1 MSKYTFSVVLS
12 FKTTEYNSLQSGDV
26 VVCCAD
32 AYNKAD
38 PDAVAVYY
46 GNTLIGYA
54 CNSPETVI
62 PETMSGKRLR
72 KLIDNPKVKKTVAI
86 LRKEDPFTNRK
97 GELQR
102 RFVAEAYFIPV
113 RQKTE
118 SATFKVGGLKSVHT
132 KLSQLLGEIAARK
145 DAGNDVD
152 IPIEVRKVPNGIF
165 VFRPGDGDTASCGE
179 IKDKNVE
186 DLINASSSKTLKGR
200 AIDGAG
206 KEYTIVVD
214 TAETRISRLYPF
226 IDAAV
231 ERCVG
236 QTAEIE
242 SRANVMIDGSVP
254 DPVMQRVLDQ
264 MPTLDEPVV
273 APETPYSQ
281 KNGTNLSDLLSY
293 MLLGKTVQLVG
304 EKGSGKNTLVETACW
319 LLNRPLCRVQGS
331 SELDKLDILGSPSLK
346 DGCTEFELSSMLK
359 TLRDDGI
366 VVIDEANTVRP
377 DVMVMLHSLT
387 DGARSVNVPGYGLV
401 TMGPHASIIYTLN
414 EDYIGTGEMNAATV
428 DRGPRLFIEQ
438 EKDMGGLLKRAV
450 PDAKAE
456 DISICVK
463 IAESMRKAVRESGTL
478 TAEDLTVRGYIDALK
493 VAQFI
498 PLKRALLHNVA
509 YKAQN
514 EIERTAMSEIIR
526 SYIA

>member
-1 MSKYTFSVVLS
+1 MSKYIFSVVLS
-12 FKTTEYNSLQSGDV
+12 FKTTEYNSLQTGDV

-86 LRKEDPFTNRK
+86 LRKEVPFTNRK

-102 RFVAEAYFIPV
+102 RFVAEAYFVPV
-113 RQKTE
+113 RQKAE
-118 SATFKVGGLKSVHT
+118 KMTFTVGGLKSVHT
-132 KLSQLLGEIAARK
+132 RLSQLLGEIAALK
-145 DAGNDVD
+145 DAGNEVS
-152 IPIEVRKVPNGIF
+152 IPIEVRKVPNGTF
-165 VFRPGDGDTASCGE
+165 VFRPGDGNTASCGE
-179 IKDKNVE
+179 IKEKTID
-186 DLINASSSKTLKGR
+186 DLFKSSGGPLKGR
-200 AIDGAG
+200 VIGGAG
-206 KEYTIVVD
+206 KEYTIEVD
-214 TAETRISRLYPF
+214 TTDSHISRLYPF

-242 SRANVMIDGSVP
+242 SRAAVMIDGSVP
-254 DPVMQRVLDQ
+254 DAVMQRALDQ

-281 KNGTNLSDLLSY
+281 RSGTNLSDLLSY

-346 DGCTEFELSSMLK
+346 DGSTGFELSSMLK

-428 DRGPRLFIEQ
+428 DRGPRLFVEQ

-450 PDAKAE
+450 PNAKAE
-456 DISICVK
+456 DISLCVK
-463 IAESMRKAVRESGTL
+463 IADSMRKAVQESGTL

-509 YKAQN
+509 NKAQN
-514 EIERTAMSEIIR
+514 EVERTAMSEIIQ